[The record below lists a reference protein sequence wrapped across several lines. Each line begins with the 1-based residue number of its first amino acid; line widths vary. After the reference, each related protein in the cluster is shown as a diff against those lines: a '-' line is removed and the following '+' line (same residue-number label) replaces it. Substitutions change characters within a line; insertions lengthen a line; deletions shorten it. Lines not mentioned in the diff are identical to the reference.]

1 MKLNYRYDD
10 GLEFLQYCSNEELN
24 FFVELFT
31 KEASTTETLTSEQKY
46 RKNFPKHSKYWKLI
60 VAELQYFG
68 GNTFLNIL
76 RGRGVLYKEILC
88 NVCEKEYINYD
99 KNADV
104 SQIEKSFIYTYLK
117 KSISEMNIADRNLF
131 RNNFKLI
138 EIDELKLFNEIRKK
152 IFVDDAFFQ
161 NITTNLTNSLG
172 KNILKQGVK
181 VVLPIVAQQ
190 LLKKT
195 LSLPIGIAL
204 TVKDISDPAF
214 RITLPSVFYI
224 SYLRNKYKEQDSQF
238 RHLFYPKKGSIVRV
252 ELVGNLAD
260 HSGIYIGNGK
270 IIEIM
275 EDNNKGCVQI
285 TDLYD
290 FVYSSSMRT
299 GISIYVAVDKLSK
312 DVIYDEHLVENA
324 KKYLGKKNEYRL
336 LKNNCH
342 SFVYK
347 CIINE
352 NFDKITS
359 TWKFEHL
366 TKMIEK
372 YMNNGRSVEWVV
384 CDINPLEY
392 KKQNRWKIED
402 EVV

>member
-1 MKLNYRYDD
+1 MKLNYRYDN

-24 FFVELFT
+24 LFVELFK
-31 KEASTTETLTSEQKY
+31 KEASNTETLTLQEDYK
-46 RKNFPKHSKYWKLI
+46 RNFPQHSKYWKLI

-104 SQIEKSFIYTYLK
+104 SQIEKFFIYTYLK

-131 RNNFKLI
+131 RKNFKLI
-138 EIDELKLFNEIRKK
+138 EIDELNLLNEIRKR
-152 IFVDDAFFQ
+152 IFVDDTFFQ

-195 LSLPIGIAL
+195 LTLPIGIAL
-204 TVKDISDPAF
+204 TVKDMSDPAF

-224 SYLRNKYKEQDSQF
+224 AYLRNKYKEQDSQF
-238 RHLFYPKKGSIVRV
+238 RHLFYPKIGSILRV
-252 ELVGNLAD
+252 ELGANIAD
-260 HSGIYIGNGK
+260 HSGIYIGNNEVIE
-270 IIEIM
+270 IIEK
-275 EDNNKGCVQI
+275 DGKGCVQV
-285 TDLYD
+285 TNLYD
-290 FVYSSSMRT
+290 FVYSSSVRT
-299 GISIYVAVDKLSK
+299 GVSIYVAVDKLSK
-312 DVIYDEHLVENA
+312 DVIYNDYIAENA
-324 KKYLGKKNEYRL
+324 IKHLAKKNKYEL
-336 LKNNCH
+336 FKNNCH

-352 NFDKITS
+352 NFDNITD

-372 YMNNGRSVEWVV
+372 YVNNGRSVEWVV

-392 KKQNRWKIED
+392 KNQNKWKIED